1 MSQGAT
7 ISIMMIMV
15 MVVVG
20 LGIYL
25 MNAGTCSGPD
35 SNASYKYNDEG
46 ECVIDK
52 CNAGYVLEGN
62 VCITDSCS
70 GPDLNASYKYNDDG
84 DCVFDE
90 CNEEFFLQDGL
101 CLRRLD
107 VNARNSENFSG
118 GGPPV
123 NCQIRSYTWGQC
135 ISDETGQVMSGIEPG
150 NCGKG
155 NRTGTAY
162 DYDAAINGGSCEDFE
177 TTEECEVTCPKICPT
192 DAKYYT
198 PVPGTCMSGG
208 NKLSTNDDYCGTGTQ
223 QMILDKSKLTDEELD
238 GLSRDDYFNQNWKD
252 CPGMTTICSVECTE
266 NQTRKVCP
274 ETDETVQMSYVVDT
288 EGNPICFKKEI
299 AQQIMRGENVED
311 IYANEHKEPDVSA
324 KLLWDENENKYI
336 ETNRPTGYK
345 IKFRANSPLDQSGEN
360 CAAMILEDCGAPV
373 THKDCEYEINGHITK
388 SCGLVEG
395 AVCGQYFEF
404 VQDKVT
410 RPAYEGG
417 SCETRNPVSRAC
429 TINDAPSVDCCA
441 EVATGKWT
449 AVTGDE
455 GCFLIDGLW
464 KRKHTRTGHDSCAQK
479 NVDFITD
486 TSCIRE
492 NCILKSIDFEPGGY
506 KAYNYTGRHKTH
518 WRSSQH
524 VKKVKS
530 VEYLKRRVNHEE
542 PSCGSNL
549 PQVGDAFGEFNI
561 NTLKSKAGLTVHE
574 DVGDIQFKCGFK
586 NNYLDM
592 TLPGDNNLYKDYEE
606 EGFGCGDVGNQPPD
620 FNMCGDDGFASVP
633 NGTKGA
639 MRSVDI
645 DPKITPKYCDYP

>member
-25 MNAGTCSGPD
+25 MNAGTCSGSD

-62 VCITDSCS
+62 VCITTAPPENKTDSCS

-336 ETNRPTGYK
+336 ETIRPTGYK
-345 IKFRANSPLDQSGEN
+345 IKFRANGTFNQGEN

-395 AVCGQYFEF
+395 AVCGQYKQT
-404 VQDKVT
+404 VKDKVT
-410 RPAYEGG
+410 RPAYDGG
-417 SCETRNPVSRAC
+417 SCEAGTGESEVSC

-479 NVDFITD
+479 NVDFIKD
-486 TSCIRE
+486 LECQRKADEEAAEKKRE
-492 NCILKSIDFEPGGY
+492 AEAKAKAEAERKAKEAEEQARAEAEAKAKAEAEAKQREEEAKQREADEEAARVANLSAHMNQGGSSGGGGLPKKGGPGG
-506 KAYNYTGRHKTH
+506 
-518 WRSSQH
+518 SS
-524 VKKVKS
+524 
-530 VEYLKRRVNHEE
+530 
-542 PSCGSNL
+542 
-549 PQVGDAFGEFNI
+549 
-561 NTLKSKAGLTVHE
+561 AGH
-574 DVGDIQFKCGFK
+574 
-586 NNYLDM
+586 
-592 TLPGDNNLYKDYEE
+592 
-606 EGFGCGDVGNQPPD
+606 
-620 FNMCGDDGFASVP
+620 
-633 NGTKGA
+633 
-639 MRSVDI
+639 
-645 DPKITPKYCDYP
+645 